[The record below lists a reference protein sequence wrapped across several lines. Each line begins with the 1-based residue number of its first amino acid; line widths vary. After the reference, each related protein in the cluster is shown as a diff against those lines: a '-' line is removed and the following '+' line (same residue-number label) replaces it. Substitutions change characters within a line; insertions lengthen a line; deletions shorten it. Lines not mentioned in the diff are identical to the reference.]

1 MRSAFAFFLSGVLL
15 LTLLP
20 AAAVGQSTFGSITG
34 TITDQSGARVANARI
49 TVTNQDTGIARKVST
64 VQDGVYVV
72 PDLQPGTY
80 RVQVESTGFKAME
93 RAGIVLNANGTVN
106 VDAALSVGSS
116 STKIDVEG
124 VAPVINTETAATAYF
139 KPASEIVDTPLLMRQ
154 SHGIIG
160 FAVYNPGAQIGS
172 SAEIMANGIRTL
184 DGYSSTDGII
194 EMADP
199 NGVGGGQISPD
210 MDAIA
215 EINYILA
222 DAPAEFKSPANF
234 TTVTKSGT
242 NQFHGMGFYEYNS
255 NEMNARNFFSATVPF
270 HVYNDFVFNLGGPIK
285 RNKTFFFANY
295 DQEHNRGQTVVAA
308 NDPLAAWRT
317 GDFTGTNIKD
327 PLTGQPFANNQIPAS
342 RITSQGAN
350 VLQVFYPLPNF
361 GPPTLQS
368 GNWRGNR
375 PSIGYIKITDGRVD
389 HNFTDRD
396 VLFGHILYKRITS
409 LNAQAFLPPLGQ
421 ANQQRDS
428 TTGVIS
434 WTHTFGP
441 GLINE
446 ARAGVGRNSNRYH
459 PTLIGSD
466 LLSQIGIP
474 GISIKG
480 VNGVP
485 FFMITGFQATNQSS
499 NGLSVDTDYQYSD
512 SLNWTHGSHSS
523 KFGFDAIRD
532 YIPGFVYNN
541 IYGTYN
547 FTGTYS
553 GNAVADLLLGLPQ
566 TTALSIPVPEQHV
579 YGNMWSLFAQDSW
592 KVTSRLTL
600 NYGLR
605 YELAGPYYDSNGQ
618 LVGFNPGNGD
628 LVVPDKGISRINPLY
643 PNNIVIETAS
653 QAGFP
658 ANTLI
663 RFPKKNFYPRF
674 GAAYKLTAD
683 GKTAIRAGY
692 GIYGNTIYGAVGQS
706 LTGGPFAGSE
716 TLTNAIV
723 NGVPA
728 FTLANP
734 FSATGKSAPVQ
745 NTTGINPNIR
755 TPYLQQWN
763 VTLERQVGPMG
774 LSIAY
779 VGAHA
784 VGLLYDRNLNQPPPS
799 LTPFSSYLYPKLGT
813 ITYAANGGVQNYNAL
828 QLAAVKHLGKDLTF
842 QAGFTW
848 ARDLT
853 DQLDNNWVYGQ
864 QIQNQYDLRS
874 EYANNNF
881 TPPKRFVAEGIYALP
896 FGNGRPLLSHLPR
909 VANAVVGGWRLSA
922 VATLQSGQF
931 FTPSFAGFDVSN
943 TNSIGGRPD
952 VVSGVSVI
960 PSGGQNINQWINLA
974 AFAIPGCPAA
984 TPVCAKPANVGR
996 FGNAGLNI
1004 LQGPPMRNID
1014 LALMKNFRTTE
1025 RFLWQFEVQAQDALN
1040 HPNFGNPSAN
1050 ISAPATGATI
1060 TSTLTNDLQGS
1071 GGSRSIY
1078 VMVKVNF

>member
-1 MRSAFAFFLSGVLL
+1 MRFVVALL
-15 LTLLP
+15 LLS
-20 AAAVGQSTFGSITG
+20 AVAYSQSTFGSITG
-34 TITDQSGARVANARI
+34 TVTDQSGARVANAQI
-49 TVTNQDTGIARKVST
+49 TVINQDTSVARKSVTAS
-64 VQDGVYVV
+64 DGVYTVT
-72 PDLQPGTY
+72 DLQPGIY
-80 RVQVESTGFKAME
+80 RVQVQTEGFKLLQ
-93 RAGIVLNANGTVN
+93 RSGVVLDANRVVN
-106 VDAALSVGSS
+106 VDAALEVGSPT
-116 STKIDVEG
+116 TKVDVAA
-124 VAPVINTETAATAYF
+124 VAPSINTETSATAF
-139 KPASEIVDTPLLMRQ
+139 VKTANEIVDTPLLMRQ
-154 SHGIIG
+154 SHGVLG

-172 SAEIMANGIRTL
+172 SAEITANGIRSL

-222 DAPAEFKSPANF
+222 NSPAEFKSPANF

-242 NQFHGMGFYEYNS
+242 NKFHGMGFYEYNS
-255 NEMNARNFFSATVPF
+255 NQMNARNFFSVTVPY

-295 DQEHNRGQTVVAA
+295 DQEHNRGQTVVTA
-308 NDPLAAWRT
+308 NTPLVPWRT
-317 GDFTGTNIKD
+317 GDFTGVNIKD
-327 PLTGQPFANNQIPAS
+327 PLNGQPFTNNRIPAS
-342 RITSQGAN
+342 RLISQGTA
-350 VLQVFYPLPNF
+350 VLDVFYPLPNF
-361 GPPTLQS
+361 GPLTLQS

-389 HNFTDRD
+389 HNFSDRD
-396 VLFGHILYKRITS
+396 VVFGHILYKRITS
-409 LNAQAFLPPLGQ
+409 LNAQAFMPPLGQ

-446 ARAGVGRNSNRYH
+446 ARVGVGRNSNRFH

-480 VNGVP
+480 VYGVP
-485 FFMITGFQATNQSS
+485 FFTITGLTGTNQSS
-499 NGLSVDTDYQYSD
+499 NGLSVDTDYQFTD
-512 SLNWTHGSHSS
+512 NLTWTHGAHSAR
-523 KFGFDAIRD
+523 FGFDAIRD
-532 YIPGFVYNN
+532 YIPGFTYGN
-541 IYGTYN
+541 IYGSYN
-547 FTGTYS
+547 FNGAFS
-553 GNAVADLLLGLPQ
+553 GNPVADLLLGLPQ
-566 TTALSIPVPEQHV
+566 TTGLSVPTPEQHLH
-579 YGNMWSLFAQDSW
+579 GAMWSLFAQDNW
-592 KVTSRLTL
+592 KITSRLTL

-618 LVGFNPGNGD
+618 LVGFDPTNGH
-628 LVVPDKGISRINPLY
+628 LVVPDNGISRINPLY
-643 PNNIVIETAS
+643 PNNIAIETAT

-663 RFPKKNFYPRF
+663 RFPKKNFYPRI

-692 GIYGNTIYGAVGQS
+692 GLYGNTVYGAIAQS
-706 LTGGPFAGSE
+706 MTGGPFAGSE

-745 NTTGINPNIR
+745 NITDINPYIW

-763 VTLERQVGPMG
+763 VTLERQVGAIG
-774 LSIAY
+774 LSVAY
-779 VGAHA
+779 VGSHA
-784 VGLLYDRNLNQPPPS
+784 VGLLYNRNLNQPPPS
-799 LTPFSSYLYPKLGT
+799 TTPFSGYPYPALGT
-813 ITYAANGGVQNYNAL
+813 ITYATNGGVQNWNSL
-828 QLAAVKHLGKDLTF
+828 KLAAVKHLGKDLTF

-864 QIQNQYDLRS
+864 QIQNQFDLRS
-874 EYANNNF
+874 EYGNNNF
-881 TPPKRFVAEGIYALP
+881 TPHKRFVAEAVYALP
-896 FGNGRPLLSHLPR
+896 FGKGRPWLNQLPR
-909 VANAVVGGWRLSA
+909 GANAVVGGWRIST
-922 VATLQSGQF
+922 VVTLQSGQF

-943 TNSIGGRPD
+943 TNTIGGRPD
-952 VVSGVSVI
+952 VVSGASVI

-974 AFAIPGCPAA
+974 AFAIPGCPTT
-984 TPVCAKPANVGR
+984 TPVCAKPVDVGR

-1004 LQGPPMRNID
+1004 LEGPPMRNMD
-1014 LALMKNFRTTE
+1014 LAVMKEFHTTE
-1025 RFLWQFEVQAQDALN
+1025 RFLWQVEVQAQNVFN
-1040 HPNFGNPSAN
+1040 HTNFGNPTAN

>member
-1 MRSAFAFFLSGVLL
+1 VSA
-15 LTLLP
+15 
-20 AAAVGQSTFGSITG
+20 QSTFGSLTG
-34 TITDQSGARVANARI
+34 TVSDQSGAIIPNAQV
-49 TVTNQDTGIARKVST
+49 TVTNQDTGVARKAKT
-64 VQDGVYVV
+64 TADGIYTI
-72 PDLQPGTY
+72 PDLQPGMY
-80 RVQVESTGFKAME
+80 RVQVEAGGFGILERTGIA
-93 RAGIVLNANGTVN
+93 LDANRVVN
-106 VDAALSVGSS
+106 VDAVLTVGSS
-116 STKIDVEG
+116 TTKVNVEAA
-124 VAPVINTETAATAYF
+124 APVINTETAATAYV
-139 KPASEIVDTPLLMRQ
+139 KLANEIADTPLLMRQ
-154 SHGIIG
+154 SHGILG
-160 FAVYNPGAQIGS
+160 LAVYNPGAHIGS

-215 EINYILA
+215 EVNYILA
-222 DAPAEFKSPANF
+222 DSPAEFKSPANF

-242 NQFHGMGFYEYNS
+242 NQFHGIGFYEYNS
-255 NEMNARNFFSATVPF
+255 NQMNARNFFSATVPY

-308 NDPLAAWRT
+308 NTPLIPWRT
-317 GDFTGTNIKD
+317 GDFTGFTIKD
-327 PLTGQPFANNQIPAS
+327 PLTGQPLANNQVPAS
-342 RITSQGAN
+342 RISSQGAN
-350 VLQVFYPLPNF
+350 VLKIFYPLPNF
-361 GPPTLQS
+361 GGPTLQS

-375 PSIGYIKITDGRVD
+375 PSIGYTKITDGRVD
-389 HNFTDRD
+389 HNFTDHD
-396 VLFGHILYKRITS
+396 VVFGHMLYKRITA
-409 LNAQAFLPPLGQ
+409 LNAQAFMPPLGQ

-446 ARAGVGRNSNRYH
+446 ARTGVGRNSNRFH

-480 VNGVP
+480 AYGVP
-485 FFMITGFQATNQSS
+485 FFTINGLTGTNQTS
-499 NGLSVDTDYQYSD
+499 NGLSVDTDFQFSD
-512 SLNWTHGSHSS
+512 TLSWTHGSHSA
-523 KFGFDAIRD
+523 KFGFDVIRD
-532 YIPGFVYNN
+532 YIPGFTYGN

-553 GNAVADLLLGLPQ
+553 GQPVADLLFGLPQ
-566 TTALSIPVPEQHV
+566 TSGYSIPVPEQHLH
-579 YGNMWSLFAQDSW
+579 GNMWSLFAQDSW
-592 KVTSRLTL
+592 KLTRRFTV
-600 NYGLR
+600 NFGLR

-618 LVGFNPGNGD
+618 LVGFNPANGD
-628 LVVPDKGISRINPLY
+628 LVVADKGIANINPLY
-643 PNNIVIETAS
+643 PNNIPIEKAS

-658 ANTLI
+658 ASTLL
-663 RFPKKNFYPRF
+663 RFPKKNFYPRL
-674 GAAYKLTAD
+674 GMAYKLTSD

-692 GIYGNTIYGAVGQS
+692 GIYGNSIYGAAAQS
-706 LTGGPFAGSE
+706 LTGGPFAGSA
-716 TLTNAIV
+716 TLTNAISA
-723 NGVPA
+723 GVPA

-745 NTTGINPNIR
+745 NVTGFNPDIR
-755 TPYLQQWN
+755 VPYLQQWN
-763 VTLERQVGPMG
+763 VTLERQVGQIG
-774 LSIAY
+774 LSVAY
-779 VGAHA
+779 IGAHA
-784 VGLLYDRNLNQPPPS
+784 VDLLYNRNLNQPAPS
-799 LTPFSSYLYPKLGT
+799 LTPFSSYIYPKLGT
-813 ITYAANGGVQNYNAL
+813 ITYVTNGGIQNYNAL

-853 DQLDNNWVYGQ
+853 DQLDQNWVYGQ

-874 EYANNNF
+874 EYAFNSF
-881 TPPKRFVAEGIYALP
+881 TPPKRFVAEATYALP
-896 FGNGRPLLSHLPR
+896 FGKGRPLLNNVPR
-909 VANAVVGGWRLSA
+909 AANAVIGGWRLST
-922 VATLQSGQF
+922 VATWQSGQF

-943 TNSIGGRPD
+943 TNLIGGRPD

-960 PSGGQNINQWINLA
+960 PSGGQTITQWINLG
-974 AFAIPGCPAA
+974 AFAIPGCPAT
-984 TPVCAKPANVGR
+984 TPVCPKPANVGR

-1004 LQGPPMRNID
+1004 LQGPQMKNID
-1014 LALMKNFRTTE
+1014 FAVMKTFHTTE
-1025 RFLWQFEVQAQDALN
+1025 RFLWQVEVQAQDVLN

-1071 GGSRSIY
+1071 GGSRTIY

>member
-1 MRSAFAFFLSGVLL
+1 MRVALVHLPVLL
-15 LTLLP
+15 LLASDILS
-20 AAAVGQSTFGSITG
+20 AQSTFGSLTG
-34 TITDQSGARVANARI
+34 TVTDQSGAVVPNAQI
-49 TVTNQDTGIARKVST
+49 TITNQDTGVARKTKSAS
-64 VQDGVYVV
+64 DGVYSV
-72 PDLQPGTY
+72 PDLQPGVY
-80 RVQVESTGFKAME
+80 RIQVASGGFGLLERTGIA
-93 RAGIVLNANGTVN
+93 LDANGVVN
-106 VDAALSVGSS
+106 VDAILNVGSS
-116 STKIDVEG
+116 STKVNVEAA
-124 VAPVINTETAATAYF
+124 APVINTETAASAYV
-139 KPASEIVDTPLLMRQ
+139 KKANEIVDTPLLMRQ
-154 SHGIIG
+154 SHGVLG

-222 DAPAEFKSPANF
+222 NSPAEFKSPANF

-242 NQFHGMGFYEYNS
+242 NRFHGTGFYEYNS
-255 NEMNARNFFSATVPF
+255 NQMNARNFFSATVPF

-295 DQEHNRGQTVVAA
+295 DQEHNRGQTVVTA
-308 NDPLAAWRT
+308 NTPLVAWRT
-317 GDFTGTNIKD
+317 GDFTGFNMKD
-327 PLTGQPFANNQIPAS
+327 PLNGQPLTGNQIPSS
-342 RITSQGAN
+342 RLSPQGLN
-350 VLQVFYPLPNF
+350 VLKVFYPSPNF
-361 GPPTLQS
+361 GGPTLQV
-368 GNWRGNR
+368 GNWRGVR

-389 HNFTDRD
+389 HNFTDRN
-396 VLFGHILYKRITS
+396 VVFGHILYKRITS
-409 LNAQAFLPPLGQ
+409 LNAQAFMPPLGQ

-434 WTHTFGP
+434 WTHVFGP
-441 GLINE
+441 VLINE
-446 ARAGVGRNSNRYH
+446 ARVGVGRNSNRFH

-474 GISIKG
+474 GTSIKG

-485 FFMITGFQATNQSS
+485 FFTITGFTGTNQTS
-499 NGLSVDTDYQYSD
+499 NGLSVDTDFQFSD
-512 SLNWTHGSHSS
+512 TLTWTHGSHSA

-532 YIPGFVYNN
+532 YIPGFTYGN

-547 FTGTYS
+547 FTGAFS
-553 GNAVADLLLGLPQ
+553 GNPVADLLFGLPQ
-566 TTALSIPVPEQHV
+566 TTGLSIPVPEQHLH
-579 YGNMWSLFAQDSW
+579 GNMWSLFAQDNW
-592 KVTSRLTL
+592 KITKRLTV

-618 LVGFNPGNGD
+618 LVGFNPANGD
-628 LVVPDKGISRINPLY
+628 LVVADKGIPNLNPLY
-643 PNNIVIETAS
+643 PNNIPIEKAS

-658 ANTLI
+658 ASTLL
-663 RFPKKNFYPRF
+663 RFPKKNFYPRL
-674 GAAYKLTAD
+674 GLAYKLTSD
-683 GKTAIRAGY
+683 GKTSIRAGY
-692 GIYGNTIYGAVGQS
+692 GIYGNTIYGTAAQS
-706 LTGGPFAGSE
+706 LTGGPFAGNE
-716 TLTNAIV
+716 TLTNAIT
-723 NGVPA
+723 NGIPA

-745 NTTGINPNIR
+745 NVTGFNPNIR
-755 TPYLQQWN
+755 VPYLQQWN
-763 VTLERQVGPMG
+763 VTLERQVGQIG
-774 LSIAY
+774 LSVAY

-784 VGLLYDRNLNQPPPS
+784 VDLLYNRNLNQPAPG
-799 LTPFSSYLYPKLGT
+799 LTPFSSYIYPRLGT
-813 ITYAANGGVQNYNAL
+813 ITYVTNGGIQNYNAL
-828 QLAAVKHLGKDLTF
+828 QLAAVKHLGKGLTF

-881 TPPKRFVAEGIYALP
+881 TPPKRFVAEAVYALP
-896 FGNGRPLLSHLPR
+896 FGKARPWLSHLPS
-909 VANAVVGGWRLSA
+909 AVNGIIGGWRLSA
-922 VATLQSGQF
+922 VATWQSGQF
-931 FTPSFAGFDVSN
+931 FTPSFSGFDVSN
-943 TNSIGGRPD
+943 TNTIGGRPD
-952 VVSGVSVI
+952 VVAGVSVI
-960 PSGGQNINQWINLA
+960 PSGGQTINQWINLA
-974 AFAIPGCPAA
+974 AFAIPGCPAT

-1004 LQGPPMRNID
+1004 LQGPQMKNLD

-1025 RFLWQFEVQAQDALN
+1025 RLLWQVEVQAQDALN
-1040 HPNFGNPSAN
+1040 HVNFGNPSAN

-1078 VMVKVNF
+1078 VMLKVNF

>member
-1 MRSAFAFFLSGVLL
+1 MRFILALL
-15 LTLLP
+15 LLP
-20 AAAVGQSTFGSITG
+20 AVAYGQSTFGFITG
-34 TITDQSGARVANARI
+34 TVTDQSGARVANAQI
-49 TVTNQDTGIARKVST
+49 TVINQDTSVARKAATAS
-64 VQDGVYVV
+64 DGVYSVT
-72 PDLQPGTY
+72 DLQPGIY
-80 RVQVESTGFKAME
+80 RVQVQSEGFKLLQ
-93 RAGIVLNANGTVN
+93 RSGIVLDANRVVN
-106 VDAALSVGSS
+106 VDAALEIGSPT
-116 STKIDVEG
+116 TKVDVAAA
-124 VAPVINTETAATAYF
+124 APSINTETAATAF
-139 KPASEIVDTPLLMRQ
+139 VKTADEIADTPLLMRQ
-154 SHGIIG
+154 SHGVLG

-172 SAEIMANGIRTL
+172 SAEITANGIRSL

-222 DAPAEFKSPANF
+222 NSPAEFKSPANF

-242 NQFHGMGFYEYNS
+242 NRFHGMGFYEYNS
-255 NEMNARNFFSATVPF
+255 NQMNARNFFSATVPF

-295 DQEHNRGQTVVAA
+295 DQEHNRGQTVVTA
-308 NDPLAAWRT
+308 NTPLVPCRT
-317 GDFTGTNIKD
+317 GDFTGVNIKD
-327 PLTGQPFANNQIPAS
+327 PLNGQPFANNQIPAS
-342 RITSQGAN
+342 RLTSQGTA
-350 VLQVFYPLPNF
+350 VLNVFYPLPNF
-361 GPPTLQS
+361 GPATLQS

-389 HNFTDRD
+389 HNFSDRD
-396 VLFGHILYKRITS
+396 VVFGHVLYKRITS
-409 LNAQAFLPPLGQ
+409 LNAQAFMPPLGQ

-441 GLINE
+441 GLIDE
-446 ARAGVGRNSNRYH
+446 ARAGVGRNSNRFH

-485 FFMITGFQATNQSS
+485 FFTITGLTGTNQTS
-499 NGLSVDTDYQYSD
+499 NGLSVDTNYQFTD
-512 SLNWTHGSHSS
+512 NLTWTHGAHSA
-523 KFGFDAIRD
+523 KFGFDVIRD
-532 YIPGFVYNN
+532 YIPGFTYGN
-541 IYGTYN
+541 IYGSYN
-547 FTGTYS
+547 FSGSFS
-553 GNAVADLLLGLPQ
+553 GNPVADLLLGLPQ
-566 TTALSIPVPEQHV
+566 TTGLSVPTPEQHLHGV
-579 YGNMWSLFAQDSW
+579 MWSLFAQDNW
-592 KVTSRLTL
+592 KITSRLTL
-600 NYGLR
+600 NYGIR

-618 LVGFNPGNGD
+618 LVGFDPSNGH
-628 LVVPDKGISRINPLY
+628 LVVPDNGISRINPLY
-643 PNNIVIETAS
+643 PNNIAIETAS

-663 RFPKKNFYPRF
+663 RFPKKNFYPRI
-674 GAAYKLTAD
+674 GGAYKLTGD

-692 GIYGNTIYGAVGQS
+692 GIYGNTVYGAIAQS
-706 LTGGPFAGSE
+706 MTGGPFAGSE
-716 TLTNAIV
+716 TLTNAII

-734 FSATGKSAPVQ
+734 FSATGKYAPVQ
-745 NTTGINPNIR
+745 NVTGINPYIR

-763 VTLERQVGPMG
+763 VTLERQVGAIG
-774 LSIAY
+774 LSVAY
-779 VGAHA
+779 VGSHA
-784 VGLLYDRNLNQPPPS
+784 VGLLYNRNLNQPPPS
-799 LTPFSSYLYPKLGT
+799 AAPFNGYLYPALGT
-813 ITYAANGGVQNYNAL
+813 ITYATNGGVQNWNSL

-853 DQLDNNWVYGQ
+853 DQLDNNWIYGQ
-864 QIQNQYDLRS
+864 QIQNQFDLRS
-874 EYANNNF
+874 EYAHNNF
-881 TPPKRFVAEGIYALP
+881 TPDKRFVAEAVYALP
-896 FGNGRPLLSHLPR
+896 FGKGRPWLSQLPR
-909 VANAVVGGWRLSA
+909 GVNAVVGGWRIST
-922 VATLQSGQF
+922 VVTLQSGQF

-943 TNSIGGRPD
+943 TNTIGGRPD
-952 VVSGVSVI
+952 VVSGVNVI
-960 PSGGQNINQWINLA
+960 PPGGQNINQWINLA
-974 AFAIPGCPAA
+974 AFAIPGCPTT
-984 TPVCAKPANVGR
+984 TPVCNKPADVGR

-1004 LQGPPMRNID
+1004 LEGPPMRNVD
-1014 LALMKNFRTTE
+1014 LAVMKEFHTTE
-1025 RFLWQFEVQAQDALN
+1025 RFLWQVEVQAQDVFN

-1071 GGSRSIY
+1071 GGSRSVY